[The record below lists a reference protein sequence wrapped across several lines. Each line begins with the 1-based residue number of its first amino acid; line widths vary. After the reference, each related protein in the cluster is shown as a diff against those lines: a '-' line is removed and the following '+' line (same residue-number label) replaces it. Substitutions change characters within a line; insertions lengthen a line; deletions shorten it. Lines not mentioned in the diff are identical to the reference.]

1 MASKIISLDRLKDFL
16 DKLKETFVAQEA
28 GKGLSTNDYTT
39 PEKTKLQGIAEG
51 AQVNVI
57 EGIKVNGEAVT
68 DEDSDKVLDITIPTK
83 VSELQNDSNFISAT
97 DGKAQDAAHA
107 DTADKLTTPVNING
121 VAFDGS
127 QSITVADNT
136 KIPTTEKG
144 VANGVATL
152 DSTGK
157 VPAAQLPSYVDDV
170 IMVANEAALD
180 KPSGEEGKIYVTEDT
195 GKVYRFVPGEPDGEG
210 QYIEI
215 NSSVGNADHAVTAD
229 SATTAT
235 RLNPGAT
242 INNVQFDGSTAIE
255 VHVLDSDIAT
265 QEEVFALFAGEG
277 N

>member
-28 GKGLSTNDYTT
+28 GKGLSSNDYTT
-39 PEKTKLQGIAEG
+39 TEKNKLAGIAEG

-68 DEDSDKVLDITIPTK
+68 DEDSDKILDLTIPTK
-83 VSELQNDSNFISAT
+83 VSQLQNDSNFITGT
-97 DGKAQDAAHA
+97 DGKAADAAHA
-107 DTADKLTTPVNING
+107 DTADKLTNPVTING
-121 VAFDGS
+121 VSFDGS
-127 QSITVADNT
+127 QAITVADDT

-152 DSTGK
+152 DGTGK

-180 KPSGEEGKIYVTEDT
+180 KGSGEEGKIYVTEDT

-242 INNVQFDGSTAIE
+242 INGVQFDGSAAIE

-265 QEEVFALFAGEG
+265 QEEVFALFAEEG

>member
-1 MASKIISLDRLKDFL
+1 MASKIISLERLKDFL

-28 GKGLSTNDYTT
+28 GKGLSSNDYTT
-39 PEKTKLQGIAEG
+39 TEKNKLAGIAEG

-68 DEDSDKVLDITIPTK
+68 DTDSDKILDLTIPTK
-83 VSELQNDSNFISAT
+83 VSQLQNDSNFITGT
-97 DGKAQDAAHA
+97 DGKAADAAHA
-107 DTADKLTTPVNING
+107 DTADKLTNPVNING
-121 VAFDGS
+121 VPFDGS
-127 QSITVADNT
+127 QAITVADNT

-242 INNVQFDGSTAIE
+242 INGVQFDGSAAIE

-265 QEEVFALFAGEG
+265 QEEVFALFAEEG

>member
-28 GKGLSTNDYTT
+28 GKGLSSNDYTT
-39 PEKTKLQGIAEG
+39 PEKSKLAGIADG

-68 DEDSDKVLDITIPTK
+68 DEDSDKILDLTIPTK
-83 VSELQNDSNFISAT
+83 VSELVNDSNFISAT

-107 DTADKLTTPVNING
+107 DTADRLTTAVTING
-121 VAFDGS
+121 VSFDGS
-127 QSITVADNT
+127 QNITVADDT
-136 KIPTTEKG
+136 KIPTAEKG

-152 DSTGK
+152 DGTGK

-180 KPSGEEGKIYVTEDT
+180 KGSGEEGKIYVTEDT

-242 INNVQFDGSTAIE
+242 INGVNFDGSAPIE

-265 QEEVFALFAGEG
+265 QEEVFALFAEEG

>member
-28 GKGLSTNDYTT
+28 GKGLSSNDYTT

-68 DEDSDKVLDITIPTK
+68 DDDSDKILDLTIPTK
-83 VSELQNDSNFISAT
+83 VSELVNDSNFISTT
-97 DGKAQDAAHA
+97 DGKATDAAHA
-107 DTADKLTTPVNING
+107 DTADKLTTAVTING
-121 VAFDGS
+121 VSFDGS
-127 QSITVADNT
+127 QNITVADDT
-136 KIPTTEKG
+136 KIPVTQKG
-144 VANGVATL
+144 VADGVATL

-157 VPAAQLPSYVDDV
+157 VPASQLPSYVDDV

-180 KPSGEEGKIYVTEDT
+180 KGSGEEGKIYVTEDE

-235 RLNPGAT
+235 KLAPGAT
-242 INNVQFDGSTAIE
+242 INGVQFDGSAAIE
-255 VHVLDSDIAT
+255 VHVLDTDIAS
-265 QEEVFALFAGEG
+265 QEEVFTLFA
-277 N
+277 

>member
-39 PEKTKLQGIAEG
+39 TEKNKLAGIADG

-68 DEDSDKVLDITIPTK
+68 DEDSDKILDLTIPTK
-83 VSELQNDSNFISAT
+83 VSQLQNDSNFITGT
-97 DGKAQDAAHA
+97 DGKAADAAHA
-107 DTADKLTTPVNING
+107 DTADKLTTAVTING
-121 VAFDGS
+121 VSFDGS
-127 QSITVADNT
+127 QNITVADDT
-136 KIPTTEKG
+136 KIPVAQKG

-180 KPSGEEGKIYVTEDT
+180 KGTGEEGKIYVTEDT

-235 RLNPGAT
+235 RLAPGAT
-242 INNVQFDGSTAIE
+242 INGVQFDGSAAIE
-255 VHVLDSDIAT
+255 VHVLDTDIAS
-265 QEEVFALFAGEG
+265 QEEVFALFAGVGE
-277 N
+277 